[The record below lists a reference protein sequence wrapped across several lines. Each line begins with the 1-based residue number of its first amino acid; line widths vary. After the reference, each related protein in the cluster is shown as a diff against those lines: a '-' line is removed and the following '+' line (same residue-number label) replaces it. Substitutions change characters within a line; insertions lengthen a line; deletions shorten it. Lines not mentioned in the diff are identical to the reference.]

1 MFYLLGDRFLVFE
14 EPVKVQWEKNYV
26 WVMSVY
32 IDTEK
37 FGWAHHIDIM
47 IYLKK
52 LLPRENEMT
61 SVEIR
66 K

>member
-1 MFYLLGDRFLVFE
+1 MGKKLCVGYE
-14 EPVKVQWEKNYV
+14 C
-26 WVMSVY
+26 VY
-32 IDTEK
+32 RYRKK

>member
-1 MFYLLGDRFLVFE
+1 MFYLLGDRFSVFE

-37 FGWAHHIDIM
+37 NLVEHITLI
-47 IYLKK
+47 L
-52 LLPRENEMT
+52 
-61 SVEIR
+61 
-66 K
+66 